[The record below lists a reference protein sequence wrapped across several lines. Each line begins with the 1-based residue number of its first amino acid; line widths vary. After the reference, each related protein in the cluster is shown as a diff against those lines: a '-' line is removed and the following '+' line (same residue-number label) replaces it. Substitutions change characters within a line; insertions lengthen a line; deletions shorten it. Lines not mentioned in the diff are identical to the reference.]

1 MVKESIIRALL
12 AGFFYILLIWL
23 GDVYIFNQDTP
34 LYIYPIQ
41 FLIFTVLMAVVY
53 YFSLKKRNKKNQE

>member
-12 AGFFYILLIWL
+12 AGFFYIILIWL
-23 GDVYIFNQDTP
+23 GDIYIFNQDTP

-41 FLIFTVLMAVVY
+41 FLIFTTLMAVVY

>member
-53 YFSLKKRNKKNQE
+53 YFSLKKHNNKNK